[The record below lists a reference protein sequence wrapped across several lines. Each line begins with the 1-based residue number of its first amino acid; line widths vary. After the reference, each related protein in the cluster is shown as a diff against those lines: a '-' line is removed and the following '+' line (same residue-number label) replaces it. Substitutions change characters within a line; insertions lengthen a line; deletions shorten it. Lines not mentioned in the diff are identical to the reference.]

1 MLAKYTLILQTEPE
15 VGKEFPLEKE
25 ILTIGR
31 DLENDIVINHPEVS
45 RRHCQLTVTNGN
57 CAVQDLGSLNGT
69 FLDGEKISGTMPLY
83 PGVVLGLGG
92 AVSAVL
98 QVTVAS
104 SLEPAQTP
112 ENLAAM
118 EKTLVEPIEELITEA
133 EPVEEI
139 WAEDE
144 EPDIPSKGLFGN
156 EVTRSLLIALAVLLL
171 CIIVGLILFLWFI
184 DKYALWCQVL
194 PFLFEPGVCP

>member
-25 ILTIGR
+25 SLTIGR
-31 DLENDIVINHPEVS
+31 DHENDIVINHPEVS
-45 RRHCQLTVTNGN
+45 RKHCQLTFANGN

-69 FLDGEKISGTMPLY
+69 FLDGEKITGNVPFY
-83 PGVVLGLGG
+83 PGVLLGIGR

-104 SLEPAQTP
+104 TPEPAQPRASLTG
-112 ENLAAM
+112 M
-118 EKTLVEPIEELITEA
+118 EKTLLEPIEELIPDQ
-133 EPVEEI
+133 EPVEDI
-139 WAEDE
+139 WPEE
-144 EPDIPSKGLFGN
+144 EPESSPTGLFGN

-184 DKYALWCQVL
+184 DTYALWCQVL